1 MSLAHQFELRE
12 QYTAPAAKALPHPM
26 LPAPVARL
34 ALPAP
39 LGAKA
44 VTPATITVEG
54 RTIKCLT

>member
-12 QYTAPAAKALPHPM
+12 QYTAPAAK
-26 LPAPVARL
+26 